1 MEEILDAQ
9 WKANPVSRITLN
21 GHPWWR
27 FFFSAKTFPA
37 IIDVHV
43 T

>member
-1 MEEILDAQ
+1 M
-9 WKANPVSRITLN
+9 LN
-21 GHPWWR
+21 EKPIRCRELRSVGIPGGV